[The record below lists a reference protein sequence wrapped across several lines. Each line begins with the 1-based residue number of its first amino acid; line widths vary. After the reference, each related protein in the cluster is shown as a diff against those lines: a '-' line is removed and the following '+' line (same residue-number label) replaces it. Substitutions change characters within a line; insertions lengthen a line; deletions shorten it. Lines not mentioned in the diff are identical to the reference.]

1 MMNLLKQDRWRI
13 IDHSLTGLHTRA
25 IQSFAIDDTLCASVG
40 AGTSPVTARAWVH
53 QKTVVLGIQDGRLPM
68 LKEAADFLH
77 DKGYDCIVR
86 NSGGL
91 AVVLDE
97 GILNLTLVFPERERK
112 IEINRGYDAM
122 WELIQYMFRDF
133 DQDIKAGEIVGS
145 YCPGSYDLSIDGK
158 KFAGISQRRIRN
170 GVAVQIYL
178 DVNGDAGQRAGL
190 VRDFYEIALNGAQTK
205 FVYPTVNPE
214 VMASLSDLLGVRL
227 TVSDVMLRLM
237 KAIQDHSG
245 QIEMISLTEA
255 EMPLFESY
263 LERMQ
268 DRNDKLGI
276 G

>member
-1 MMNLLKQDRWRI
+1 MNLLQQNRWRI
-13 IDHSLTGLHTRA
+13 IDHSQTGLHTRA

-40 AGTSPVTARAWVH
+40 AGNSPVTARTWVH
-53 QKTVVLGIQDGRLPM
+53 QKTVVMGIQDGRLPM
-68 LKEAADFLH
+68 LKQAADFLH
-77 DKGYDCIVR
+77 NQGYDCIVR

-97 GILNLTLVFPERERK
+97 GILNLTLVFPEKDRK

-122 WELIQYMFRDF
+122 LELIQYMFQDF
-133 DQDIKAGEIVGS
+133 DQTIEAGEIVGS

-190 VRDFYEIALNGAQTK
+190 VRDFYEIALNGTQTK

-214 VMASLSDLLGVRL
+214 VMASLSGLLGVEL
-227 TVSDVMLRLM
+227 TVNDVMLRLM
-237 KAIQDHSG
+237 KALKDHSE
-245 QIEMISLTEA
+245 QIEMTPLTEE

-263 LERMQ
+263 LNRMQ
-268 DRNDKLGI
+268 ERNDKLEI
-276 G
+276 D